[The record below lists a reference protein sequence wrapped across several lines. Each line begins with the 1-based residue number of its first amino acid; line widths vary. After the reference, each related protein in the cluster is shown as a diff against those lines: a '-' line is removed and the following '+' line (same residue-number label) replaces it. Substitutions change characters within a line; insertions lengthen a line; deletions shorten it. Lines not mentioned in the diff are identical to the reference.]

1 MTREEITSEIL
12 RIFKS
17 EFEIED
23 PGLDDDLRETYE
35 FDSVDAIELLIGIER
50 FLKSE
55 LTHEEKKMAMDIR
68 TEPAV
73 AGTSSLGK
81 DETIPS
87 GHQIVFHALDLVD
100 PVNGQRA
107 FSRGGDVAGCPE
119 NPAENRK
126 PEIIA
131 FHDGLLPFE
140 QRHQKDRVE
149 KGEVVGKDHAGT
161 ERLDLRRYAPCHVG
175 NQRPQQGEKRPVETV
190 VQPLKGLFPMG

>member
-68 TEPAV
+68 TIN
-73 AGTSSLGK
+73 
-81 DETIPS
+81 DI
-87 GHQIVFHALDLVD
+87 LD
-100 PVNGQRA
+100 
-107 FSRGGDVAGCPE
+107 
-119 NPAENRK
+119 
-126 PEIIA
+126 
-131 FHDGLLPFE
+131 
-140 QRHQKDRVE
+140 
-149 KGEVVGKDHAGT
+149 
-161 ERLDLRRYAPCHVG
+161 Y
-175 NQRPQQGEKRPVETV
+175 VETLGRV
-190 VQPLKGLFPMG
+190 RELGSQGG